1 MLGDVDVAGPDREQS
16 GILVFF
22 FAVLGQ
28 PRVQSLRLAHRDLDN
43 RLLTGRHSLFSKN
56 FQFNKDGQL
65 KFVLIIY
72 LE

>member
-1 MLGDVDVAGPDREQS
+1 MSMWTAPTESNPEFLF
-16 GILVFF
+16 FF

-43 RLLTGRHSLFSKN
+43 RLLTGRHSLFTKHC
-56 FQFNKDGQL
+56 QFSSIIKTDNM